1 MGEIKKYTC
10 VVCPKGCSLVV
21 EKTNSEINVT
31 GHKCPRGIA
40 YGKTEMTDP
49 RRVITSTVAV
59 AGGREPI
66 TSVKTTQGVPK
77 AQIFDVMNTI
87 NSVKLNSPCKRGD
100 VIIKNIN
107 GTGADLVVTRSC

>member
-1 MGEIKKYTC
+1 MSEIKKYTC

-21 EKTNSEINVT
+21 EKSNGEIKVT
-31 GHKCPRGIA
+31 GQKCPRGEV

-59 AGGREPI
+59 TGGKEPV

-77 AQIFDVMNTI
+77 GQIFDVMSTI
-87 NSVKLNSPCKRGD
+87 NSVKLKSPCKRGD

>member
-10 VVCPKGCSLVV
+10 VVCPKGCSLLV
-21 EKTNSEINVT
+21 EKTKDEIIVT
-31 GHKCPRGIA
+31 GQKCPRGVV

-59 AGGREPI
+59 AGGKEPI
-66 TSVKTTQGVPK
+66 TSVKTTAGVPK
-77 AQIFDVMNTI
+77 AQIFDVMSTI
-87 NSVKLNSPCKRGD
+87 NSVHLKSPCKRGD